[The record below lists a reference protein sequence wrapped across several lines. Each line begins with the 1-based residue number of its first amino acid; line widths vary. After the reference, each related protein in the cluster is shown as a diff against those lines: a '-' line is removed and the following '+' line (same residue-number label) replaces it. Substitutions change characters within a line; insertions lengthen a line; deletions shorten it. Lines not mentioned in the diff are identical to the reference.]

1 MGTKKKTRAGA
12 KKISADV
19 LARLHAYQAWRLT
32 PELRRC
38 LKYVLS
44 QMSLGVSIAEA
55 CLEVHISPHD
65 LYHAMQTDKHILAE
79 YITARDLSLIVI
91 ADEIKQIADECP
103 ATKGDTLKAHLRIES
118 RKWLL
123 SKLMP
128 RTYGALVSVEG
139 AHGPVTIEL
148 RRAPAE
154 ALKKADKVAGELP
167 QVEHSDEVQDA
178 EIVDGADESGE
189 GK

>member
-1 MGTKKKTRAGA
+1 MSRLNSRTAT
-12 KKISADV
+12 KKISKDV
-19 LARLHAYQAWRLT
+19 LVKLRAYQAWRLT
-32 PELRRC
+32 PERRAC
-38 LKYVLS
+38 IKYVLA
-44 QMSLGVSIAEA
+44 QMSLGVSIPQA
-55 CLEVHISPHD
+55 CADVHMSTHD

-103 ATKGDTLKAHLRIES
+103 ATKDDTLKAHLRIES

-128 RTYGALVSVEG
+128 KTYGALVSVEG

-167 QVEHSDEVQDA
+167 QIEHSDEVQDA